1 MAAANAAQAQWERM
15 DPADQA
21 LISAY
26 ARGINAFR
34 GAGRRFEFLGEVNGV
49 TIADDYAHHPT
60 ELEATL
66 RAAWRRASMR
76 RSTKRSM
83 K

>member
-1 MAAANAAQAQWERM
+1 MSCLLYTSEC
-15 DPADQA
+15 
-21 LISAY
+21 

-66 RAAWRRASMR
+66 RAAKAVSYTHLDVYKRQNGYSASAE
-76 RSTKRSM
+76 KEI
-83 K
+83 